1 MIKASKGSTRDRRRA
16 LLLQIAFVGALIFL
30 AGSVILET
38 QRTLERTGIT
48 GGFAFLQVS
57 TGWDILFSLVP
68 YSTAAPYWW
77 AFVVGLINTVFI
89 GLICIALS
97 TILGTGIGL
106 LRLTPYPVVQSI
118 TRLYVEIF
126 RGVPLILQ
134 AIFWYAVATHLP
146 RPKQAINFGDAVLLS
161 GRGIYIPSV
170 QFDLISGVVLVA
182 GLVVLVMAIYCLFVR
197 AHTRAIRLVLVAI
210 AAALF
215 LTWYDRTIT
224 PIGTIDLPAL
234 KGFNIRGGW
243 RITPE
248 FGALALALTLYG
260 GAYIAEIVRNG
271 LITVPRSQMDAARAL
286 ALSPWAT
293 FWTVRLPL
301 ALRTIVPP
309 LGNQY
314 VFLMKATTVGVVIGF
329 NDLFMVT
336 TTAIVQLGQTIEVF
350 ALMIL
355 CFLCINYTIITIM
368 GTINKALKIEGY
380 EDDQ

>member
-1 MIKASKGSTRDRRRA
+1 MILPDILAMEPESAAMRQGDEAWVDLVNWMFSA
-16 LLLQIAFVGALIFL
+16 LLTAE
-30 AGSVILET
+30 LE
-38 QRTLERTGIT
+38 G
-48 GGFAFLQVS
+48 V
-57 TGWDILFSLVP
+57 
-68 YSTAAPYWW
+68 
-77 AFVVGLINTVFI
+77 
-89 GLICIALS
+89 
-97 TILGTGIGL
+97 
-106 LRLTPYPVVQSI
+106 
-118 TRLYVEIF
+118 TRANV
-126 RGVPLILQ
+126 
-134 AIFWYAVATHLP
+134 
-146 RPKQAINFGDAVLLS
+146 DAMKA
-161 GRGIYIPSV
+161 
-170 QFDLISGVVLVA
+170 DLVA

-336 TTAIVQLGQTIEVF
+336 TTAIVQSGQTIEVF